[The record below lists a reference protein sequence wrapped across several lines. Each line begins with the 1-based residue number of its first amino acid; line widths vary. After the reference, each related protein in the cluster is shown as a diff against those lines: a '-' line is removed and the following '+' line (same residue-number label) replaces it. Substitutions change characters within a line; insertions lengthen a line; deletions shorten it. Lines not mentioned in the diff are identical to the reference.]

1 MDHCLKLQ
9 ATSLSLY
16 KADNFVSSV
25 GHDQLKKDPDLSEI
39 NQSNPD
45 TAGRRGPDTQ
55 LYNQLK

>member
-1 MDHCLKLQ
+1 MKLQ

-45 TAGRRGPDTQ
+45 TAGRPDSDTQ